1 MKTRHFLTI
10 ADLGRDE
17 VATMLKRALELKNL
31 KKQGVRP
38 PILLHKTLAMI
49 FEKSSTRTRVSF
61 ETAMTDGGG
70 SAIFLSSSDSQ
81 LGRGE
86 PPEDTARVLSEMVDV
101 IMVRTYEQDVVNCY
115 AEYATVPVINGLTNQ
130 YHPCQVLTDVF
141 TFFEVR
147 GDIRGATV
155 AWIGDGNNMCNSYI
169 NAAELMG
176 FNLRVASPVGYEP
189 TVALGSNT
197 TLVNDPCAAAD
208 RADLVVTDSWVSMG
222 QESEK
227 IQREKAF
234 LPYQVNSKIMGLASS
249 DALFMHC
256 LPAHRGQE
264 VATDVIDHPNSLVWQ
279 EAGNRLHMQKALL
292 EFLIAQNSNNAV

>member
-17 VATMLKRALELKNL
+17 VAAMLKRALELKTL
-31 KKQGVRP
+31 KIQGVRP
-38 PILLHKTLAMI
+38 PILRHKTLAMI

-61 ETAMTDGGG
+61 ETAMADGGG

-176 FNLRVASPVGYEP
+176 FNLRVASPVSYEP

-197 TLVNDPCAAAD
+197 TLVNDPGEAAD
-208 RADLVVTDSWVSMG
+208 GADLVVTDSWVSMG

-227 IQREKAF
+227 KQREKAF
-234 LPYQVNSKIMGLASS
+234 LPYQVDSKIMGLAAP

-264 VATDVIDHPNSLVWQ
+264 VAADVIDHPNSLVWR

-292 EFLIAQNSNNAV
+292 EFLIVQNSKSSV

>member
-17 VATMLKRALELKNL
+17 VATMLERALELKTL
-31 KKQGVRP
+31 KRQGVRP
-38 PILLHKTLAMI
+38 PILRHKTLAMI

-61 ETAMTDGGG
+61 ETAMADGGG

-101 IMVRTYEQDVVNCY
+101 IMVRTYEQDVVDCY

-130 YHPCQVLTDVF
+130 YHPCQVLTDIF

-176 FNLRVASPVGYEP
+176 FNLRVASPIGYEP
-189 TVALGSNT
+189 TVPLGRNI
-197 TLVNDPCAAAD
+197 TLIDDPRTAAD
-208 RADLVVTDSWVSMG
+208 GADLVVTDSWVSMG

-234 LPYQVNSKIMGLASS
+234 LPYQVDSKIMGLAAS

-264 VATDVIDHPNSLVWQ
+264 VAADIIDHPNSLVWQ

-292 EFLIAQNSNNAV
+292 EFLIAQNSRNSV

>member
-1 MKTRHFLTI
+1 M
-10 ADLGRDE
+10 A
-17 VATMLKRALELKNL
+17 
-31 KKQGVRP
+31 
-38 PILLHKTLAMI
+38 
-49 FEKSSTRTRVSF
+49 
-61 ETAMTDGGG
+61 DGGG

-86 PPEDTARVLSEMVDV
+86 APEDTARVLSEMVDV

-197 TLVNDPCAAAD
+197 ILVNDPRAAAD
-208 RADLVVTDSWVSMG
+208 GADLVVTDSWVSMG

-234 LPYQVNSKIMGLASS
+234 LPYQVDSKIMRLASS

-264 VATDVIDHPNSLVWQ
+264 VASDVIDHPNSLVWQ

-292 EFLIAQNSNNAV
+292 EFLIAHNSNNAV

>member
-1 MKTRHFLTI
+1 METRHFLTI
-10 ADLGRDE
+10 DDLDLDE
-17 VATMLKRALELKNL
+17 VMAMLRRALELKTL
-31 KKQGVRP
+31 KGQGIRP
-38 PILLHKTLAMI
+38 QILHHKTLAMI

-61 ETAMTDGGG
+61 ETAMADGGG
-70 SAIFLSSSDSQ
+70 SAIFLSASDSQ

-101 IMVRTYEQDVVNCY
+101 IMVRTYEQDVVACY
-115 AEYATVPVINGLTNQ
+115 AEYARVPVINGLTNQ

-176 FNLRVASPVGYEP
+176 FNLKVASPAGYEP
-189 TVALGSNT
+189 TVALGDKT
-197 TLVNDPCAAAD
+197 VLVDDPRDAA
-208 RADLVVTDSWVSMG
+208 RGADLVVTDSWVSMG

-227 IQREKAF
+227 SQREKVF
-234 LPYQVNSKIMGLASS
+234 LPYQVDAKIMKLASPDS
-249 DALFMHC
+249 LFMHC
-256 LPAHRGQE
+256 LPAYRGQE
-264 VATDVIDHPNSLVWQ
+264 VASDVIDHPNSVVWR
-279 EAGNRLHMQKALL
+279 EAGNRLHLQKALL
-292 EFLIAQNSNNAV
+292 EFLIAENIKSVG